1 MPHSLLQ
8 ARLALG
14 RSFPLWKPPPKLNL
28 IEWANTF
35 RRVAAK
41 TSASPGHWKTS
52 AQPIAFGPMSAVLD
66 QDTHTVSVMA
76 GTQILKT
83 EFLLNVACYYIHQD
97 ASPILFVQPTQGAA
111 AAFSKERFAP
121 TVEAMP
127 VLRNLVER
135 SKAHESEST
144 LTHKSFPGGS
154 LDFVGANSP
163 TDLSSRPKRIILE
176 DEIDKY
182 PVSAGSEG
190 DPLKLAEE
198 RASTYHTVG
207 RAKFVRTCSPTIKDF
222 SRIEREYLAS
232 DQRKCFVTC
241 IHCGFEQ
248 MPTWAHVRWDR
259 DEQNH
264 HLPETAAIACESCGA
279 IWSERD
285 RIAILNALEF
295 APGYGWRQTKPF
307 TCCGEIHTPSL
318 WNDQGRS
325 ICPSCQLPSP
335 YGGHAGFHA
344 SKLYSKRHRLPEIV
358 QEFLEAKGDPE
369 LLKKW
374 TNSALAELWAPQ
386 YSASFDPNALITRA
400 EVYGADDLPEAVKV
414 ITAFCD
420 VQGDRLEVQFVGWGR
435 DEEAWPF
442 KYDIIYQNPALPQAW
457 KELDSLIA
465 DRFTTVTGRPLRV
478 AAFGVDWGGG
488 HGDAV
493 LSYCRARRGRRIF
506 ACKGF
511 AGTKPIWPS
520 KASRA
525 KSGDIFYAVGV
536 DTAKDKIY
544 AALKIDPPSEPGFA
558 KPGFIHFPVAPNFGP
573 EYFEQLNAERKQLR
587 KRLGQPFTVWVK
599 IRERNEA
606 LDTLVGNLAMRKS
619 LPRNIAAGLE
629 YSIQTPGQVEPEPD
643 QAPPDTRQVEPQQ
656 GTGVVH
662 EAYATSRNQPAWIGP
677 RRGWMDRG
685 E

>member
-1 MPHSLLQ
+1 MHSLL
-8 ARLALG
+8 
-14 RSFPLWKPPPKLNL
+14 RSRITLDRGLPLWKPPPKLNL
-28 IEWANTF
+28 IEWANEF

-52 AQPIAFGPMSAVLD
+52 AQPICFGPMAAVLD
-66 QDTHTVSVMA
+66 QDTHTVSIMA

-97 ASPILFVQPTQGAA
+97 PSPILFVQPTQGAA

-121 TVEAMP
+121 TVDVMP
-127 VLRNLVER
+127 SLRNLVER
-135 SKAHESEST
+135 SKAHDSEST
-144 LTHKSFPGGS
+144 LAHKNYPGGS

-163 TDLSSRPKRIILE
+163 TDLSSRPKWIILC

-182 PVSAGSEG
+182 PISAGSEG

-198 RASTYHTVG
+198 RASTYKAVG
-207 RAKFVRTCSPTIKDF
+207 RAKFVRTCSPTVKDS

-241 IHCGFEQ
+241 IHCNHAQ
-248 MPTWAHVRWDR
+248 VLTWSHVRWDK
-259 DEQNH
+259 DEQNN
-264 HLPETAAIACESCGA
+264 HLPETAALVCEECGSY
-279 IWSERD
+279 WPERE
-285 RIAILNALEF
+285 RIAILNALEH
-295 APGYGWRQTKPF
+295 APGYGWKQTKPF
-307 TCCGEIHTPSL
+307 TCCGETHQPSI

-325 ICPSCQLPSP
+325 ICPSCELPSP
-335 YGGHAGFHA
+335 YDGHAGFHV

-358 QEFLEAKGDPE
+358 KEFLEAKGDQE
-369 LLKKW
+369 LQRKW
-374 TNSALAELWAPQ
+374 INTSLAELWEQQ
-386 YSASFDPNALITRA
+386 YAATFDSLALIARA
-400 EVYGADDLPEAVKV
+400 EPYSGDDLPEAVKV
-414 ITAFCD
+414 ITGFCD
-420 VQGDRLEVQFVGWGR
+420 VQDDRLEVQFVGWGKE
-435 DEEAWPF
+435 EEAWPF
-442 KYDIIYQNPALPQAW
+442 QYDIIYQNPAQPQAW
-457 KELDSLIA
+457 KELDALISA
-465 DRFTTVTGRPLRV
+465 KFHTVTGRPLRV
-478 AAFGVDWGGG
+478 AAFGIDWGGS

-511 AGTKPIWPS
+511 AGAKPIWPS

-525 KSGDIFYAVGV
+525 KSGDIFYATGV
-536 DTAKDKIY
+536 DTAKDKLY
-544 AALKIDPPSEPGFA
+544 SALKIDPPTEPGFA
-558 KPGFIHFPVAPNFGP
+558 RPGFIHFPIADNFGP

-587 KRLGQPFTVWVK
+587 KRLGQTFTVWVK

-606 LDTLVGNLAMRKS
+606 LDTLVGNLAVRKS

-629 YSIQTPGQVEPEPD
+629 YSIATPGQVEPEPD
-643 QAPPDTRQVEPQQ
+643 QAPPRPRQIEPQQ
-656 GTGVVH
+656 GTDVVH
-662 EAYATSRNQPAWIGP
+662 EAYATSRNQSAWIGQ